1 MTVFRAYTY
10 LYIVEMPSKNINIE
24 KSPILRS
31 LSANRRPS
39 QFLDVT
45 PVNEGDIAEILHG
58 DANIAEV
65 TAFLKECGF
74 AEGRG
79 VPDPRLAPIFS
90 DLRNAEDSN
99 HRLSCFELTDL
110 KRNHLLLQKALNGDL
125 AVPDF
130 TAFTDIVTRIFT
142 ECKKIED
149 GSNASYIPQLAEVDS
164 SLFGVSICTVDGQR
178 FNIGDS
184 STVFSVQ
191 SVSKVISYAIALE
204 SNGLE
209 KVHTHVGME
218 PSGRNFNERVLL
230 PSGIPHNPLINTGAI
245 MVASLLYPNEPRWKR
260 FEKVS
265 GFWERLTGGAAPSL
279 LQSTFLAERET
290 ANRNFGL
297 AHMMA
302 ENEDGKLFPKDLK
315 SIQTVL
321 DEYFSYCSLGVTTES
336 MAQAAATLANGGLNP
351 ISDDRVFSQDTV
363 TAVLSTMM
371 TCGLY
376 DASGEFSATNGFP
389 AKSGVSGIIMAVIPG
404 VCGICTFSPRID
416 SLGNSVRGLRFFSEL
431 ARQAVSTPLYI
442 TPVTLQ
448 TSFGNQFEWRT
459 SGDDSVLSKFTMRE
473 FSSLWWSAYM
483 GDDLRI
489 RQLAARG
496 IDVNE
501 ANYSNRTAL
510 NFAVSGGHLSTIK
523 LLVSL
528 GASIADSDLFDSYLQ
543 DANRIGRRDIVDLLC
558 LLRTQP
564 FSDDWIDKVEPVLT
578 LSRIPLYRYFAG
590 DDRPKSLRDALGNT
604 GICYTDGG
612 RLGKADVRALCG
624 KLIIPNWSKFLDHI
638 QTSIHDTGLAVAI
651 HSIDS
656 QQWTTDPVSQ
666 FPIDAI
672 GRVVLYELA
681 LAELGEDE
689 LHKHVGREPSGQSE
703 STLRLNADKLPYN
716 ALTMSGCL
724 TVCVFLLQRLSL
736 DTILDRLRSRVNSSG
751 ENGPSIVDDS
761 KYFDLVQCTQFWLSW
776 NGICSAS
783 SEALELFKKCHQM
796 MVTLPDLARYA
807 QSLATKSSPLLAL
820 IYTSGLDEHS
830 GEFSFKFGLPA
841 RTSLSGTVLGVVPG
855 VMGYAVRNP
864 ADQGSVL
871 PRSIVEFQ
879 TRFGTKVNFH
889 MFRRH
894 GVDGR
899 DPTLYFGSNEWYQ
912 VTKFLS
918 SAFHGD
924 LSTMKHL
931 VAEGVDL
938 NCRDMDGRTALHIA
952 NGVGNFVISEW
963 LISVGANEAATD
975 VWGMTPNFD
984 FTSITPFE
992 DSD

>member
-1 MTVFRAYTY
+1 
-10 LYIVEMPSKNINIE
+10 MPSKSNCLNIE

-58 DANIAEV
+58 DANITEV
-65 TAFLKECGF
+65 AAFLKECGF
-74 AEGRG
+74 SEEFSSI
-79 VPDPRLAPIFS
+79 DPRLGPIFS
-90 DLRNAEDSN
+90 DLKTASDSTS
-99 HRLSCFELTDL
+99 LSCFELTDL
-110 KRNHLLLQKALNGDL
+110 KRNHLLLQKALNGEL
-125 AVPDF
+125 AIPDF
-130 TAFTDIVTRIFT
+130 KAFTEIVSRIYSD
-142 ECKKIED
+142 CRQIDD
-149 GSNASYIPQLAEVDS
+149 GAVASYIPQLAEVDS

-184 STVFSVQ
+184 QTVFSVQ

-204 SNGLE
+204 ANGLD
-209 KVHTHVGME
+209 KVHQHVGME

-245 MVASLLYPNEPRWKR
+245 MVASLLYPEEPRWKR

-265 GFWERLTGGAAPSL
+265 DFWKRLTGASTPSL

-302 ENEDGKLFPKDLK
+302 ENDKGKLFPQDLK
-315 SIQTVL
+315 SIQTIL
-321 DEYFSYCSLGVTTES
+321 DEYFSYCSLGVTTEA

-351 ISDDRVFSQDTV
+351 ISDDRVFSPGTV

-376 DASGEFSATNGFP
+376 DASGEFSATSGFP

-404 VCGICTFSPRID
+404 VCGICTFSPKID
-416 SLGNSVRGLRFFSEL
+416 NLGNSVRGLRFFAQL
-431 ARQAVSTPLYI
+431 ARHAVSTPLYN

-459 SGDDSVLSKFTMRE
+459 SGDDQVLSKFTIRE
-473 FSSLWWSAYM
+473 FTSLWWAAYK

-501 ANYSNRTAL
+501 ANYSNRTAM
-510 NFAVSGGHLSTIK
+510 NFAISAGNFHTVK
-523 LLVSL
+523 LLVNL
-528 GASIADSDLFDSYLQ
+528 GASLNDPELLDSYLQ
-543 DANRIGRRDIVDLLC
+543 DAIRVKREDIVRYLDKA
-558 LLRTQP
+558 RSEP
-564 FSDDWIDKVEPVLT
+564 VSDEWMEKVEPVLT

-590 DDRPKSLRDALGNT
+590 YESPYKSLEEALASS
-604 GICYTDGG
+604 GIAYKEGG
-612 RLGKADVRALCG
+612 RLGKTEVRALCG
-624 KLIIPNWSKFLDHI
+624 KLIIPNWAAFLQHARNAI
-638 QTSIHDTGLAVAI
+638 TGTSLSLAI
-651 HSIDS
+651 CSIDS
-656 QQWTTDPVSQ
+656 QHWVSDTEEIK
-666 FPIDAI
+666 FAIDAI

-681 LAELGEDE
+681 ISEVGEGE
-689 LHKHVGREPSGQSE
+689 LHKYVGREPLGQSE
-703 STLRLNADKLPYN
+703 STLRMNSDKIPYN

-724 TVCVFLLQRLSL
+724 TVCHLLLKQMSFESIINRLCE
-736 DTILDRLRSRVNSSG
+736 RLELTFSQDDSCV
-751 ENGPSIVDDS
+751 SIVDDLR
-761 KYFDLVQCTQFWLSW
+761 YQDLVQCTQFWLSW

-783 SEALELFKKCHQM
+783 EESFKLFKSIHQLA
-796 MVTLPDLARYA
+796 VTLPVVAKYA
-807 QSLATKSSPLLAL
+807 QTLATQSSPLLAL
-820 IYTSGLDEHS
+820 LYTSGVDEHS
-830 GEFSFKFGLPA
+830 GEFSFRFGVPA
-841 RTSLSGTVLGVVPG
+841 RTSLSGTVMGVVPG
-855 VMGYAVRNP
+855 VMGYAVRQP
-864 ADQGSVL
+864 SPDTSVL
-871 PRSIVEFQ
+871 PASVVEFQ
-879 TRFGTKVNFH
+879 TRFGKQIKFH
-889 MFRRH
+889 MFERH
-894 GVDGR
+894 TGDGK
-899 DPTLYFGSNEWYQ
+899 DPTLYFGSNELYKI
-912 VTKFLS
+912 TKFLS

-931 VAEGVDL
+931 VAEGLDV
-938 NCRDMDGRTALHIA
+938 NCQDMDGRTALHIS

-963 LISVGANEAATD
+963 LISVGANENATD

-984 FTSITPFE
+984 FHSHI
-992 DSD
+992 S